1 VGGGHSLIDNKNKE
15 QEEQAIMA
23 KEKNEDI
30 VTVDMTDAV
39 TFEVIAK
46 GTPCLG
52 TISEWKTGKSASEGN
67 KIHCVTTVL
76 EPEKY
81 KNRKIF
87 TDTSIDNEYGK
98 GTMMQI
104 IMGALKMSE
113 KDIRTKKFVI
123 PSSDDMVGQQI
134 AFVTGVRIAK
144 EGSGFSDQNT
154 LTRIRPG
161 ESYVPAEPA

>member
-1 VGGGHSLIDNKNKE
+1 
-15 QEEQAIMA
+15 MA

-52 TISEWKTGKSASEGN
+52 TISEWKVGKSASEGN

-76 EPEKY
+76 EPAKY
-81 KNRKIF
+81 KNRKVF

-104 IMGALKMSE
+104 IMGALGLAE
-113 KDIRTKKFVI
+113 KDIRKKNFAI
-123 PSSDDMVGQQI
+123 PSSEDMQGQQI
-134 AFVTGVRIAK
+134 AFTAGVRVAK
-144 EGSGFSDQNT
+144 EGSGFSDQNV
-154 LTRIRPG
+154 LTKIRPG
-161 ESYVPAEPA
+161 ETYTPAEPA